1 MSIIN
6 LFGIKE
12 RLPGVVK
19 NKSPNNPNFG
29 HFSMETS
36 FVKRSMAE
44 TVKTI
49 NNNLKAKKIDG
60 ELIFCEFVNHDGKFF
75 LLS

>member
-6 LFGIKE
+6 IFGIKE

-19 NKSPNNPNFG
+19 NRSPTNPNFG

-36 FVKRSMAE
+36 FVKRSLAD

-49 NNNLKAKKIDG
+49 NQNLKAKKVDG
-60 ELIFCEFVNHDGKFF
+60 ELFFCEFVNHDDNFF
-75 LLS
+75 